1 MSHRDFFLRYM
12 ICHHFVGRRPL
23 SPYTY
28 QISRVSPAEGRVTA
42 LPTNLNLLLLEDSP
56 ADAELMI
63 EALRE
68 AGFDPT
74 FRRVDSR
81 DAYLRELDQPPDFI
95 LSDFSMPQFTA
106 QDALQLM
113 KERGLDLPFI
123 IVSGCM
129 GEDMAVECMKA
140 GAADYLLKDRLGRLG
155 HAVTQALERKQL
167 IEEKRQAEQRLFLET
182 FHDSLTGLPNR
193 ALFLDRLDRV
203 LVQNRRQPSHLFA
216 VLHLN
221 LDGFKVVHSS
231 LGPSAADRLLIEV
244 SQRILRRVRS
254 ADTVARM
261 EGDEFTFLLDNLK
274 AIGNAT
280 RVADRLQQE
289 FSTPFTLGGRE
300 VFLTAGMGIA
310 CGHAGYENGEQVLRD
325 ATTAML
331 QAKAIGRA
339 GFVIFDKAMH
349 QQAMARLKL
358 EGDLRQAV
366 ERSEFRLAYQPIVAL
381 QGGRI
386 AGFESL
392 LRWQHPEYGL
402 TRPDSFLEIAT
413 ELGLM
418 ERIGEWSLREACRQ
432 LKTWQGEFPRIRP
445 LTVSVNFSIQ
455 HFAQGELARLIES
468 VLADSGID
476 AASLKIEITESDM
489 MQNPEAVTSVLKHIK
504 AQQIDACLDDFGTGY
519 SSLSHLQQL
528 PIKFLKIDQSFVR
541 RLGADDDALAIVKTI
556 IGLAHQLGRQ
566 VIAEGVETAEHLA
579 ILRSL
584 GCEYGQG
591 YFFAKPLP
599 CEEISSLLASGR
611 RW

>member
-1 MSHRDFFLRYM
+1 M
-12 ICHHFVGRRPL
+12 
-23 SPYTY
+23 
-28 QISRVSPAEGRVTA
+28 
-42 LPTNLNLLLLEDSP
+42 PTNLNLLLLEDSP

-74 FRRVDSR
+74 FRRVDSK
-81 DAYLRELDQPPDFI
+81 DAYLRELDRPPDFI
-95 LSDFSMPQFTA
+95 LSDYSMPQFTA
-106 QDALQLM
+106 QDALRLM

-129 GEDMAVECMKA
+129 GEDMAVECMKS
-140 GAADYLLKDRLGRLG
+140 GATDYLLKDRLARLG
-155 HAVTQALERKQL
+155 HAVAQALERKRL

-203 LVQNRRQPSHLFA
+203 FLQSRRQPAHLFA

-221 LDGFKVVHSS
+221 LDGFKMVHGS
-231 LGPSAADRLLIEV
+231 LGPSSADRLMIEV
-244 SQRILRRVRS
+244 SQRILRKVRS
-254 ADTVARM
+254 VDTVARM

-274 AIGNAT
+274 AVGNAT

-289 FSTPFTLGGRE
+289 FAMPFTLEGRE
-300 VFLTAGMGIA
+300 VFLRACIGIT
-310 CGHAGYENGEQVLRD
+310 CSHAGYENGEHLLRD

-331 QAKAIGRA
+331 QAKAIGRG

-349 QQAMARLKL
+349 QQVMARLKM
-358 EGDLRQAV
+358 EGDLRQAL
-366 ERSEFRLAYQPIVAL
+366 ERKEFRLVYQPIVDL
-381 QGGRI
+381 RGGGI

-392 LRWQHPEYGL
+392 LRWQHPDYGL
-402 TRPDSFLEIAT
+402 TRPDGFLDTAA

-418 ERIGEWSLREACRQ
+418 EGIGEWCLRESCRQ
-432 LKTWQGEFPRIRP
+432 LTVWQAEFPRIRP
-445 LTVSVNFSIQ
+445 LTVSVNLSVRQ
-455 HFAQGELARLIES
+455 LTHGDLAGLVEE
-468 VLADSGID
+468 VLADSGVD
-476 AASLKIEITESDM
+476 AASLKIEITESEM
-489 MQNPEAVTSVLKHIK
+489 MKNPESVTGVLK
-504 AQQIDACLDDFGTGY
+504 QITARRIDTCLDDFGTGY

-528 PIKFLKIDQSFVR
+528 PIRYLKIDKSFVR

-556 IGLAHQLGRQ
+556 IALAHQLGRQ
-566 VIAEGVETAEHLA
+566 VIAEGVETSAHLA
-579 ILRSL
+579 MLRSL

-591 YFFAKPLP
+591 FFFSKPLP
-599 CEEISSLLASGR
+599 CEDATAFLASGR

>member
-1 MSHRDFFLRYM
+1 M
-12 ICHHFVGRRPL
+12 
-23 SPYTY
+23 
-28 QISRVSPAEGRVTA
+28 
-42 LPTNLNLLLLEDSP
+42 PTSLNLLLLEDSP

-63 EALRE
+63 EMLRE
-68 AGFDPT
+68 SGYEPT
-74 FRRVDSR
+74 FRRVDSK

-106 QDALQLM
+106 QDALRLM

-140 GAADYLLKDRLGRLG
+140 GAADYLLKDRLARLG
-155 HAVTQALERKQL
+155 HAVTQALDRKRL
-167 IEEKRQAEQRLFLET
+167 LEEKRQAEQRLFLET

-193 ALFLDRLDRV
+193 ALFMDRLDRV
-203 LVQNRRQPSHLFA
+203 FLQSRRQPSHLFA
-216 VLHLN
+216 LLHMN
-221 LDGFKVVHSS
+221 LDGFKMVHSS
-231 LGPSAADRLLIEV
+231 LGPSSADHLLIEV

-261 EGDEFTFLLDNLK
+261 EGDAFTLLIDNLK

-280 RVADRLQQE
+280 RVADRLQHE
-289 FSTPFTLGGRE
+289 FATPFLLESRE
-300 VFLTAGMGIA
+300 VFLTPYIGIA
-310 CGHAGYENGEQVLRD
+310 CSHSGYENGEHLLRD

-349 QQAMARLKL
+349 HQAMARLKI
-358 EGDLRQAV
+358 EGDLRQALD
-366 ERSEFRLAYQPIVAL
+366 RKEFRLAYQPIVQL
-381 QGGRI
+381 QDGRL

-402 TRPDSFLEIAT
+402 TRPDTFLEIAT

-418 ERIGEWSLREACRQ
+418 KGIGKWSLHEACRQ
-432 LKTWQGEFPRIRP
+432 LKLWQEQFPRIRP

-455 HFAQGELARLIES
+455 HFTQDHLALLIKS
-468 VLADSGID
+468 VLSESGLD
-476 AASLKIEITESDM
+476 ASSVKIEITESEV
-489 MQNPEAVTSVLKHIK
+489 MQNPDAVNKVLAEIKEQHI
-504 AQQIDACLDDFGTGY
+504 DTCLDDFGTGY

-528 PIKFLKIDQSFVR
+528 PIKYLKIDQSFVR
-541 RLGADDDALAIVKTI
+541 RLGTEDDALAIVKTI
-556 IGLAHQLGRQ
+556 VALAHQLGRQ

-591 YFFAKPLP
+591 YFFAKPLVP
-599 CEEISSLLASGR
+599 EDVFALLTSGR

>member
-1 MSHRDFFLRYM
+1 MS
-12 ICHHFVGRRPL
+12 
-23 SPYTY
+23 
-28 QISRVSPAEGRVTA
+28 
-42 LPTNLNLLLLEDSP
+42 TNLNLLLLEDSP

-68 AGFDPT
+68 AGFDPN
-74 FRRVDSR
+74 FRRVDTK

-106 QDALQLM
+106 QDALRLM

-123 IVSGCM
+123 IVSGCI

-140 GAADYLLKDRLGRLG
+140 GAADYLLKDRLARLG
-155 HAVTQALERKQL
+155 HAVTQALERKRL

-193 ALFLDRLDRV
+193 ALFMDRLERV
-203 LVQNRRQPSHLFA
+203 FLQSRRQAGHLFA
-216 VLHLN
+216 LLHVH
-221 LDGFKVVHSS
+221 LDGFKMVHSG
-231 LGPSAADRLLIEV
+231 LGPSPADRLLIEV

-261 EGDEFTFLLDNLK
+261 EGDAFTLLIDNLK
-274 AIGNAT
+274 AVGNAT

-289 FSTPFTLGGRE
+289 FAAPFAVEQGE
-300 VFLTAGMGIA
+300 VFLTPCIGIA
-310 CGHAGYENGEQVLRD
+310 CSQAGYESGEHLLRD
-325 ATTAML
+325 ATAATL
-331 QAKAIGRA
+331 QAKASGRA

-349 QQAMARLKL
+349 QQAMARLKI
-358 EGDLRQAV
+358 EGDLRQALD
-366 ERSEFRLAYQPIVAL
+366 RKEFRLVYQPIIDL
-381 QGGRI
+381 TDGRV

-402 TRPDSFLEIAT
+402 SRPDVFLTIAM

-418 ERIGEWSLREACRQ
+418 KSIGEWTLGEACRQ
-432 LKTWQGEFPRIRP
+432 LKIWQKQFPRDCP
-445 LTVSVNFSIQ
+445 LTVSVNFSIE
-455 HFAQGELARLIES
+455 HFAQEQLAKVIRKAVER
-468 VLADSGID
+468 SGID
-476 AASLKIEITESDM
+476 ASSLKIEITESEM
-489 MQNPEAVTSVLKHIK
+489 MKTPEAVSKVLADIK
-504 AQQIDACLDDFGTGY
+504 AQQIDTCLDDFGTGY

-528 PIKFLKIDQSFVR
+528 AIRFLKVDQSFVR
-541 RLGADDDALAIVKTI
+541 RLGTEDDALAIVKTI
-556 IGLAHQLGRQ
+556 IALAHQLGRQ
-566 VIAEGVETAEHLA
+566 VIAEGVETAEHLV

-591 YFFAKPLP
+591 YFFAKPLAP
-599 CEEISSLLASGR
+599 EEAEALLASGR